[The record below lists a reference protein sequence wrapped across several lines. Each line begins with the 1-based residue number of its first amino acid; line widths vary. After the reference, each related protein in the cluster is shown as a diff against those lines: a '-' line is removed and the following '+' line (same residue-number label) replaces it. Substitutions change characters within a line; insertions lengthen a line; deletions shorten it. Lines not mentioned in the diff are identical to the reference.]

1 MANAHHDK
9 PAGGVEFRGQ
19 QANAL
24 RFERTVQPQ
33 HSEPSYT
40 LRFFNGRK
48 QVERID
54 NIKESDL
61 PDLVGARNAET
72 LKTHIADRSEPID
85 GGWRGFGVL
94 KGDKLQDIAPIPE
107 NSIEPSPE
115 MDKEVRDW
123 AARRWGG
130 PVAPSPAGSGTEEP
144 LAAALQDSAA
154 DVSAADDAG
163 EPGATPYRRVD
174 RKRLLAPVPAR
185 VAQRFTQGEKNQYY
199 FDQQRHNLAFVDKGL
214 RLETRDASPAVA
226 ESLVDIAIARGW
238 EPMRVKGSKAFRRE
252 VWLAAELAG
261 AHVVGYDPT
270 EADKELL
277 AHKLKELGV
286 PPPATAQRAPADLNT
301 VEPAA
306 EAEKM
311 AASSLGV
318 KVLREFREANLGADW
333 QMKADDPAVARAL
346 DNLEAL
352 AKKDFQQ
359 AVDIWNR
366 AVPQGAERPAFVDPA
381 WKAQTAALK
390 ELFDHDMR
398 DYHGNLYGDGDGDM
412 SSNPEDYDDNPVTS
426 ESINEKFGHARRK
439 SAARGSTRMLT
450 GRVLAHGKARFQHS
464 KKNDMS
470 YFVRLELPNEKERE
484 VWGKDLARAMRE
496 AGAEVGDS
504 VTLHRGGQKPV
515 VVREPIH
522 DDAGNVIGARDKDAV
537 FNGWSVEKA
546 HDFRLLDAAH
556 SLEKHP
562 DLLRAHAAMATTANA
577 LANKYPNMAD
587 TIKEKFRQRLAEKI
601 ERNEPIAVPKVSAAK
616 TTTNQEQKRPAG
628 VRARAKDLER

>member
-1 MANAHHDK
+1 MADAHHNK
-9 PAGGVEFRGQ
+9 PPGGVEFRGQ

-48 QVERID
+48 QVGRID
-54 NIKESDL
+54 NVSESDL
-61 PDLVGARNAET
+61 PDVVGARNAET
-72 LKTHIADRSEPID
+72 LKTQVVDRSEPIE

-94 KGDKLQDIAPIPE
+94 KGDKLQGIDPVRE

-115 MDKEVRDW
+115 MDKAVRDW
-123 AARRWGG
+123 VARRWSG
-130 PVAPSPAGSGTEEP
+130 PVAPSPAGSGSEEP
-144 LAAALQDSAA
+144 LAAELQDFVAH
-154 DVSAADDAG
+154 VSTSDDAG

-214 RLETRDASPAVA
+214 RLETRDASPVVA
-226 ESLVDIAIARGW
+226 ESLVEIAMARGW
-238 EPMRVKGSKAFRRE
+238 ETMRAKGSKVFRRE

-270 EADKELL
+270 EADKALL
-277 AHKLKELGV
+277 EHKLEEHGV
-286 PPPATAQRAPADLNT
+286 PARAAAQRAPADLNT

-306 EAEKM
+306 EAEKT
-311 AASSLGV
+311 AAGSLGA
-318 KVLREFREANLGADW
+318 KVQRALRAAKIVADW
-333 QMKADDPAVARAL
+333 QTKSEDPAVARAL

-352 AKKDFQQ
+352 AKQDFQQ
-359 AVDIWNR
+359 AVDVWNC

-381 WKAQTAALK
+381 WKAQTDALK
-390 ELFDHDMR
+390 A
-398 DYHGNLYGDGDGDM
+398 
-412 SSNPEDYDDNPVTS
+412 TT
-426 ESINEKFGHARRK
+426 ESINEMFGQARQD
-439 SAARGSTRMLT
+439 SAESEAARALT
-450 GRVLAHGKARFQHS
+450 GRVLAHGDARFQHS

-470 YFVRLELPNEKERE
+470 YFVRLELPNGRERE

-504 VTLHRGGQKPV
+504 VTLHRGGKKPV

-522 DDAGNVIGARDKDAV
+522 DEAGNVIGARDKDAV

-546 HDFRLLDAAH
+546 HDFRSLDAAH

-587 TIKEKFRQRLAEKI
+587 TIKEKFRERLAEKI

-616 TTTNQEQKRPAG
+616 TATNQEQKHPAA
-628 VRARAKDLER
+628 VRAPTKDLER